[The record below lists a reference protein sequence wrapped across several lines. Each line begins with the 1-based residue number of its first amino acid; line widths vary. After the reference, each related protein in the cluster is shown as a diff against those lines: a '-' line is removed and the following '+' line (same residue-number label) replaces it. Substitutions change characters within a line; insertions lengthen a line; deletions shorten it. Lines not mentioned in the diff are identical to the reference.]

1 MNRHAA
7 VELDWADGTYTFRLG
22 LGEIEEL
29 ERKLDLGIF
38 QIVTRLSPV
47 IRTCKLSD
55 ISEVL
60 RVGLIGGGMK
70 PTDALAKVRKY
81 VDERP
86 VDENRDIAYAIGL
99 AGLHRV
105 HSSELEKPSGEQEA
119 AGTEGSTSPPSQG
132 TPS

>member
-22 LGEIEEL
+22 LGETDEL

-47 IRTCKLSD
+47 IRTCRLTD

-60 RVGLIGGGMK
+60 RLGLIGGGMK
-70 PTDALAKVRKY
+70 PADALAKVRKY

-86 VDENRDIAYAIGL
+86 VDENRDIAYAITL
-99 AGLHRV
+99 AALHRL
-105 HSSELEKPSGEQEA
+105 HSNELEKPSGEQEA
-119 AGTEGSTSPPSQG
+119 AKTQGSTSPL
-132 TPS
+132 